1 MNIKVQENFSQCM
14 EHCYKKTDMR
24 SSGPQTSNR
33 RPGRLLG
40 LFTTSW
46 MEFQNELV
54 SSRQKNIGK
63 KIDPL
68 HQLANLGRLEIH
80 IALSNPNIN
89 VRIGCSGLLPSLVY
103 PYFELDIGKDGIL
116 KASLFSIEQETGWIE
131 WWSILL
137 LFANPYSVWSNSHWG
152 RLFDRGVY

>member
-33 RPGRLLG
+33 HPGRLLG

-68 HQLANLGRLEIH
+68 HQLANLGRSILLFQIPISTSEL
-80 IALSNPNIN
+80 A
-89 VRIGCSGLLPSLVY
+89 RSGLLPSLVY

>member
-33 RPGRLLG
+33 HPGRLLG

-89 VRIGCSGLLPSLVY
+89 VRIGSLRVVAIVSLSLLWAWYWKRWNTQGLVIFNRARNWMNWMMIDFAPLCKSLLGL
-103 PYFELDIGKDGIL
+103 E
-116 KASLFSIEQETGWIE
+116 
-131 WWSILL
+131 
-137 LFANPYSVWSNSHWG
+137 
-152 RLFDRGVY
+152 